1 MGKKLMKETRINVR
15 ISPEKKDALVRK
27 AELEGKGI
35 TDVILNLIDDYLDDG
50 SNVRVV
56 DLAKRIE
63 ALEKKVG
70 ESVA

>member
-1 MGKKLMKETRINVR
+1 MKETRINVR

-35 TDVILNLIDDYLDDG
+35 TDVILNLIDDYLGDG

>member
-1 MGKKLMKETRINVR
+1 MKETRINVR
-15 ISPEKKDALVRK
+15 ISPQKKDALVRK

-35 TDVILNLIDDYLDDG
+35 TDVILSLIDDYLGDG

>member
-1 MGKKLMKETRINVR
+1 MKETRINVR